1 MKKGDILYHSI
12 TIILFL
18 SLTVYLF
25 NPIIFENKIINQH
38 DIEQWKGSSKEIKD
52 YREKTGEEPLWT
64 NSMFSGMPAYLIDI
78 EWDNKLVLGIQKII
92 SIGIPHPI
100 NHIFIS
106 LLSYYIMLLI
116 FNIRPAFSLIGSIFF
131 SLSSYMIIGILAGH
145 NARIGT
151 IALMPLI
158 VAGVH
163 LGLTKNM
170 KLGFLL
176 TMISLALQ
184 IRINHLQITYYTLII
199 LIIYGI
205 NFLYY
210 SYKRKSL
217 KKDLKNIAI
226 LSIAAI
232 ISIGTFFGE
241 LWSIA
246 EYSKYSIRGPSEIK
260 KNESGLSKEYTFQY
274 SNGIFEPLTLVIPNI
289 FGGSSQEELDIT
301 SNLGQAFLKNNI
313 SRQQTREQL
322 KKIPTYWGSQPF
334 TAPYYAGALSLF
346 FLVIG
351 ILLLNSKEKTWLLVL
366 TALGIILSWG
376 NNFELFNSLLF
387 EYLPGYNKFRSVTFI
402 IIITIFCILLIGM
415 LALEK
420 LVINPKKIS
429 ISKLKK
435 SVLYVGAF
443 FGFIL
448 IISNFLSYTGAVD
461 ENLKN
466 LPNWFN
472 SNLISDRKEMLI
484 YDVLRSLSVFLIFSV
499 SIYLFLINK
508 LKIMTLNM
516 ILIAIVILDMT
527 LINKRFIKE
536 ESFMRKNN
544 NIFSISESDKI
555 ILDDNSN
562 NQRVFNIQNTF
573 NEAKTSY
580 YHQSIGGY
588 HGAKIRR
595 YQDLIEHGISK
606 EIQKIIKEI
615 QNGSNDF
622 SDYQLINMLNVG
634 YLKFNNSANGVI
646 KNKYANGNA
655 WYIKK
660 IEKVENPKEE
670 IEITTTSDLKNI
682 AVVDNI
688 KFPNLKDE
696 YGNQG
701 EIQLISYK
709 PNHIIYK
716 SSNPKNSFIIF
727 SEIFYPK
734 GWSVKINDQKSKL
747 VRTNYVLRGLEVPP
761 GENIIEM
768 KFEPDPY
775 VYGNLITKVSS
786 IILILLIPGLLIIEA
801 KKVL

>member
-1 MKKGDILYHSI
+1 M
-12 TIILFL
+12 
-18 SLTVYLF
+18 
-25 NPIIFENKIINQH
+25 
-38 DIEQWKGSSKEIKD
+38 
-52 YREKTGEEPLWT
+52 
-64 NSMFSGMPAYLIDI
+64 
-78 EWDNKLVLGIQKII
+78 
-92 SIGIPHPI
+92 
-100 NHIFIS
+100 
-106 LLSYYIMLLI
+106 
-116 FNIRPAFSLIGSIFF
+116 
-131 SLSSYMIIGILAGH
+131 
-145 NARIGT
+145 
-151 IALMPLI
+151 
-158 VAGVH
+158 
-163 LGLTKNM
+163 
-170 KLGFLL
+170 
-176 TMISLALQ
+176 
-184 IRINHLQITYYTLII
+184 
-199 LIIYGI
+199 
-205 NFLYY
+205 
-210 SYKRKSL
+210 
-217 KKDLKNIAI
+217 
-226 LSIAAI
+226 
-232 ISIGTFFGE
+232 
-241 LWSIA
+241 
-246 EYSKYSIRGPSEIK
+246 
-260 KNESGLSKEYTFQY
+260 
-274 SNGIFEPLTLVIPNI
+274 
-289 FGGSSQEELDIT
+289 
-301 SNLGQAFLKNNI
+301 
-313 SRQQTREQL
+313 
-322 KKIPTYWGSQPF
+322 
-334 TAPYYAGALSLF
+334 
-346 FLVIG
+346 
-351 ILLLNSKEKTWLLVL
+351 L

-376 NNFELFNSLLF
+376 NNFELFNSILF

-402 IIITIFCILLIGM
+402 IIITIFCIPLIGM

-435 SVLYVGAF
+435 SMLYVCAF

-448 IISNFLSYTGAVD
+448 IISNFLSYTGTVD

-472 SNLISDRKEMLI
+472 SNLISDRKDMLI
-484 YDVLRSLSVFLIFSV
+484 YDVLRSLFIFLIFSG
-499 SIYLFLINK
+499 SIYLFLIKK
-508 LKIMTLNM
+508 LKIMNLNI
-516 ILIAIVILDMT
+516 ILLAIVILDMT

-536 ESFMRKNN
+536 ESFIRKNK
-544 NIFSISESDKI
+544 NIFSLSESDKI
-555 ILDDNSN
+555 ILDNNSN

-606 EIQKIIKEI
+606 EIQKIIKGI

-660 IEKVENPKEE
+660 IKKVETPKEE
-670 IEITTTSDLKNI
+670 IEEITTSDLKNI

-716 SSNPKNSFIIF
+716 SSNPKNSFIVF